1 MKKIILLF
9 STFFLILAAKAQN
22 TVNQTKWQQL
32 QSYSTLSEENS
43 LAPYIMFQQMGNNSF
58 QRKATR
64 YRIKG
69 ASAGELGSLTDTL
82 TVKFSGNRES
92 QGLVNSY
99 YYIYPLNTPYG
110 YSPYDNITEYSKFG
124 SSYKVNKWS
133 TKKYDA
139 NERLIESADSLFG
152 QTNRNTYTYNT
163 SGDVELVLAE
173 VSYGS
178 GWQNYSKSEYTYTSD
193 SLTRKSYSWSS
204 GAWKLTGTETTYG
217 NLTYPDSIV
226 NNQNKK
232 TYTYDTANNV
242 LTYGEFVY
250 SSQTGTY
257 EPTKREIWTY
267 TGGKVTGIEGENW
280 VQGAWEKTGKNK
292 ITYTSGGEID
302 SVIGSIWKN
311 STYENYSLNINTY
324 QGAKLKDFTNYNWA
338 NGSWAVV
345 NKFAFIL
352 DGQLNLNQVHFYIN
366 QGGVLKFVRRYRYYY
381 ESFNSTIG
389 IDDINAEST
398 INVYPNP
405 ATTTLNF
412 EIPSTNAQVLKIYD
426 LAGKL
431 LLEKAIEAN
440 TTSLALSTSNFTNGN
455 GVFIYTFTSKEETL
469 TGKFIVNQ

>member
-1 MKKIILLF
+1 MG
-9 STFFLILAAKAQN
+9 AADCQKRKEQAEARGYDI
-22 TVNQTKWQQL
+22 KRWYC
-32 QSYSTLSEENS
+32 SYEV
-43 LAPYIMFQQMGNNSF
+43 
-58 QRKATR
+58 QRT
-64 YRIKG
+64 
-69 ASAGELGSLTDTL
+69 
-82 TVKFSGNRES
+82 
-92 QGLVNSY
+92 Q
-99 YYIYPLNTPYG
+99 
-110 YSPYDNITEYSKFG
+110 
-124 SSYKVNKWS
+124 KV
-133 TKKYDA
+133 
-139 NERLIESADSLFG
+139 
-152 QTNRNTYTYNT
+152 
-163 SGDVELVLAE
+163 
-173 VSYGS
+173 
-178 GWQNYSKSEYTYTSD
+178 
-193 SLTRKSYSWSS
+193 
-204 GAWKLTGTETTYG
+204 
-217 NLTYPDSIV
+217 P
-226 NNQNKK
+226 
-232 TYTYDTANNV
+232 
-242 LTYGEFVY
+242 
-250 SSQTGTY
+250 
-257 EPTKREIWTY
+257 
-267 TGGKVTGIEGENW
+267 
-280 VQGAWEKTGKNK
+280 KTGKNK

-389 IDDINAEST
+389 IDNINAEST

-455 GVFIYTFTSKEETL
+455 GVLPQKKRPLRVSL
-469 TGKFIVNQ
+469 L